1 LFPQAGY
8 RYCRGFRVALI
19 CRYVLIADEAVAR
32 ILSSNKIVRIEEL
45 KGIVIYLAIPRSH
58 VDR

>member
-1 LFPQAGY
+1 
-8 RYCRGFRVALI
+8 
-19 CRYVLIADEAVAR
+19 VLIADEAVAR